1 MKVTTLSAGDQPVMV
16 TVATRCL
23 VLVAPGSAPG
33 VAAVVGST
41 VRSTAGSPAGFNR
54 TLTRS

>member
-1 MKVTTLSAGDQPVMV
+1 MKLTTLLTGSQPVMV

-23 VLVAPGSAPG
+23 IFVAPGRDPG
-33 VAAVVGST
+33 FATVVGSI

-54 TLTRS
+54 TLTKS

>member
-1 MKVTTLSAGDQPVMV
+1 MV

-33 VAAVVGST
+33 VAVIVGSS
-41 VRSTAGSPAGFNR
+41 VRFTAGSPGGFNR
-54 TLTRS
+54 TVTRS